1 MQLIVLLLAAVSI
14 LTILSGVVIFFG
26 SSKGY
31 KVKAFWFLLATI
43 FATLWMTA
51 ISIFLSS
58 TKYDNGVVDLSVK
71 LTFISAILLD
81 VAFLAYVSWKQ
92 KYGRLVTL
100 LFMIFGGIVASLIA
114 FKPELMYSNITLAP
128 TGNTVDINV
137 GPLYISYVVFFA
149 TLVPAVVTAL
159 VRHYFKKQQNKK
171 PTGDVIIMVSFG
183 ASSIIT
189 LIADLI
195 LPLTGTWDYIW
206 LGPLAL
212 SAMIIGFYYTT
223 LRYSNLNLNS
233 AMLRVLSYVVIL
245 TSLAILYMIIF
256 AIVFTGMFRGAT
268 PSTEVIVLN
277 FVMILIMMLLMPAV
291 NQLSNFV
298 KSLITSKS
306 KSNETNEKDD

>member
-1 MQLIVLLLAAVSI
+1 
-14 LTILSGVVIFFG
+14 
-26 SSKGY
+26 
-31 KVKAFWFLLATI
+31 
-43 FATLWMTA
+43 
-51 ISIFLSS
+51 
-58 TKYDNGVVDLSVK
+58 
-71 LTFISAILLD
+71 
-81 VAFLAYVSWKQ
+81 
-92 KYGRLVTL
+92 
-100 LFMIFGGIVASLIA
+100 MIFGGIVASLIA

-195 LPLTGTWDYIW
+195 LPLTGAWDYIW

-256 AIVFTGMFRGAT
+256 MVTVR
-268 PSTEVIVLN
+268 
-277 FVMILIMMLLMPAV
+277 
-291 NQLSNFV
+291 
-298 KSLITSKS
+298 
-306 KSNETNEKDD
+306 